1 MYGIK
6 DPFGIRPLVLGKV
19 GKSFVLSSETCALD
33 MIGAKFIRDI
43 DNGEILEISKHGLNS
58 CKPFPKMN
66 ERPCIFESIY
76 FARPDSKIKGKTVY
90 MHRKELGAQLALE
103 NKINAD
109 YVVPIMDSG
118 TPAALGFSQ
127 KSLIPFEIGIIRSHY
142 VGRTF
147 IEPEQSIRQFGVK
160 LKHSI
165 NKSCIE
171 NKKIILIDDS
181 IVRGTTAKKIV
192 KMLYDTG
199 LKKFI

>member
-1 MYGIK
+1 
-6 DPFGIRPLVLGKV
+6 
-19 GKSFVLSSETCALD
+19 
-33 MIGAKFIRDI
+33 
-43 DNGEILEISKHGLNS
+43 
-58 CKPFPKMN
+58 
-66 ERPCIFESIY
+66 
-76 FARPDSKIKGKTVY
+76 

-199 LKKFI
+199 AKEVHLGISCPPIKFPDFYGIDTPESKELLAYKRSVDQMCKFLGAKSLFFLSLEGTYKALGYKKRDYNAPQFTDHCFTGDYPI

>member
-1 MYGIK
+1 
-6 DPFGIRPLVLGKV
+6 
-19 GKSFVLSSETCALD
+19 
-33 MIGAKFIRDI
+33 
-43 DNGEILEISKHGLNS
+43 
-58 CKPFPKMN
+58 
-66 ERPCIFESIY
+66 
-76 FARPDSKIKGKTVY
+76 
-90 MHRKELGAQLALE
+90 MHRKELGSQLALE

-127 KSLIPFEIGIIRSHY
+127 NPYSIEIGIIRSHY

-171 NKKIILIDDS
+171 NKKII
-181 IVRGTTAKKIV
+181 
-192 KMLYDTG
+192 
-199 LKKFI
+199 

>member
-1 MYGIK
+1 
-6 DPFGIRPLVLGKV
+6 
-19 GKSFVLSSETCALD
+19 
-33 MIGAKFIRDI
+33 
-43 DNGEILEISKHGLNS
+43 
-58 CKPFPKMN
+58 
-66 ERPCIFESIY
+66 
-76 FARPDSKIKGKTVY
+76 
-90 MHRKELGAQLALE
+90 
-103 NKINAD
+103 
-109 YVVPIMDSG
+109 MDSG

-199 LKKFI
+199 AKEVHLGISCPPIKFPDFYGIDTPESKELLACKRSVDQMCEFLGAKSLFFLSLEGTYKALGYKKRDYNSPQFTDHCFTGDYPI

>member
-1 MYGIK
+1 
-6 DPFGIRPLVLGKV
+6 
-19 GKSFVLSSETCALD
+19 
-33 MIGAKFIRDI
+33 
-43 DNGEILEISKHGLNS
+43 
-58 CKPFPKMN
+58 
-66 ERPCIFESIY
+66 
-76 FARPDSKIKGKTVY
+76 
-90 MHRKELGAQLALE
+90 
-103 NKINAD
+103 
-109 YVVPIMDSG
+109 MDSG

-171 NKKIILIDDS
+171 NKRIILIDDS

-199 LKKFI
+199 AKEVHLGISCPLLNFLIFMALIHPKVRNY